1 MIISPPCRLLSQEV
15 VVEHVSEILSFLGGL
30 VSGWTLKVI
39 VDSSRNTTKIKNNR
53 VGGDLAGRDLN
64 KK

>member
-1 MIISPPCRLLSQEV
+1 MEYV
-15 VVEHVSEILSFLGGL
+15 TEILSFLGGL

-39 VDSSRNTTKIKNNR
+39 IDSSRNTTKIQNNR